1 MRDQKKADEIAEQ
14 RVQIL
19 SPLLAE
25 GLDSAQARQIKA
37 RICEQT
43 GISERTLRRYLAQ
56 YRKDGFSGLKPK
68 GKGERRSYSNPG
80 MGRIGRARTNQ
91 AQYPTGETGRTR
103 LQRPAHA
110 YVCRYRY
117 SCPALP
123 KEIP

>member
-43 GISERTLRRYLAQ
+43 GISERTVNSHINPAIIL
-56 YRKDGFSGLKPK
+56 KLKPP
-68 GKGERRSYSNPG
+68 N
-80 MGRIGRARTNQ
+80 IGS
-91 AQYPTGETGRTR
+91 
-103 LQRPAHA
+103 L
-110 YVCRYRY
+110 
-117 SCPALP
+117 ALTFAN
-123 KEIP
+123 